1 MEITTSGDVKIA
13 LIVPR
18 FDAYTAKEVETALRE
33 LLEEGTEKLL
43 CDFSQTEYISSAGLR
58 VLLITAKALKR
69 SGGRI
74 ALSSLKTHV
83 KEVFDTAGFTPLF
96 NVSDSRQAALEELAA
111 DEV

>member
-1 MEITTSGDVKIA
+1 MEITTSGNVKIA

-18 FDAYTAKEVETALRE
+18 FDAYTAKEVETALQN
-33 LLEEGTEKLL
+33 LIEGGAANLL

-58 VLLITAKALKR
+58 VLLTTAKALKR

-74 ALSSLKTHV
+74 ALCSLKTHV

-96 NVSDSRQAALEELAA
+96 NVSDSRQAALEEFTGG
-111 DEV
+111 EV